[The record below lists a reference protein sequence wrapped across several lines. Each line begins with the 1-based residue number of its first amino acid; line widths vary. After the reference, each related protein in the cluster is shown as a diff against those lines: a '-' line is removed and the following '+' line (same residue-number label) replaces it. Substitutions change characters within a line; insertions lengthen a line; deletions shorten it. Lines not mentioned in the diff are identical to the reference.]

1 MARDARDK
9 PWWDGVKPVLGAKND
24 DRDTNRGLGTAFVC
38 GRKGTTFYLLTCRH
52 VVEAIGEDNL
62 RVEKRPAQVVACG
75 DEALD
80 LALLKVDDLD
90 DLDDLPDSEILF
102 LANAGHLDLPFRTF
116 GHFWTDKKERVADSR
131 ELNGK
136 LGQRHRKVSDR
147 YGYVAGWEFS
157 VTQGNAFDKLRP
169 GYSGAPVFDPIS
181 KRVVAVISH
190 QEGDA
195 LGHAIAVSNLRT
207 ICPHADNFFRDSPS
221 DEGEGGDHWIVKTL
235 DHRQVAKLRRPLNA
249 ADPPVV
255 AIVEGCTKDCPKYLA
270 DDVLLDPWPGFDEI
284 PPDATTLNPTRYGE
298 DEAAFWAALYH
309 KYAAG
314 DSQQVAAGDQKREA
328 CCKWLRKLDRHLFF
342 VSCSM
347 EIDGWRLRRLI
358 RAGQDFLAELAR
370 QPMMP
375 RALLLLAC
383 QSSGDCP
390 PWWWSWWRL
399 YLQRTP
405 GVLWLE
411 PLRPL
416 QPPDLDEWYNGF
428 TNKVKNWLVL
438 DRLRDELLKL
448 FDAGHAVRYQH
459 VRECLLDDGALERA
473 RKKKADFES

>member
-90 DLDDLPDSEILF
+90 DLPDSEILF

-116 GHFWTDKKERVADSR
+116 GHFWTDKKERVPDSR

-157 VTQGNAFDKLRP
+157 VAQGNAFDKLRP

-221 DEGEGGDHWIVKTL
+221 DEGEGGDPWIVKTL
-235 DHRQVAKLRRPLNA
+235 DHRQAVELRARLNA
-249 ADPPVV
+249 AGPPVV
-255 AIVEGCTKDCPKYLA
+255 AMIEGCSDDWPNYLA
-270 DDVLLDPWPGFDEI
+270 DDVFLDPWPGFNKKPQGEAI
-284 PPDATTLNPTRYGE
+284 TLNPTRYG
-298 DEAAFWAALYH
+298 DGEAAFWAALYH
-309 KYAAG
+309 KLVPGAARP
-314 DSQQVAAGDQKREA
+314 VAAGDREREA
-328 CCKWLRKLDRHLFF
+328 ACCSLRDRDRHLFF
-342 VSCSM
+342 VSGNTRA
-347 EIDGWRLRRLI
+347 IRRLRPLI

-370 QPMMP
+370 REPGM
-375 RALLLLAC
+375 RLLMLIVC
-383 QSSGDCP
+383 QRL
-390 PWWWSWWRL
+390 PWWWSLWRRH
-399 YLQRTP
+399 LQRTP

-416 QPPDLDEWYNGF
+416 QSLDLDEWYNGF
-428 TNKVKNWLVL
+428 PKEIEEYLDR
-438 DRLRDELLKL
+438 DRLRDELLDL
-448 FDAGHAVRYQH
+448 FDERRTEVRYRL
-459 VRECLLDDGALERA
+459 VRKRLLNEGALERA
-473 RKKKADFES
+473 RRKPA